1 MATVLRQTGDS
12 DGAIAAGQQALA
24 LAAALGDSTLQGQA
38 SVTLGMAYYGIGD
51 FGRAAELLRRS
62 VEEAA
67 QQSGTPRTDRQIQSQ
82 AWLTR
87 TLGAL
92 GAFAE
97 GRRYGEEA
105 LRLATLEGRGQTPI
119 VAHGCLG
126 LLYLAQGDLEHAVR
140 VLDQGLALCRA
151 SGHGS
156 G

>member
-1 MATVLRQTGDS
+1 
-12 DGAIAAGQQALA
+12 GQV
-24 LAAALGDSTLQGQA
+24 
-38 SVTLGMAYYGIGD
+38 SVTLGMTYLGIGD
-51 FGRAAELLRRS
+51 FGRAAELLRRG

-67 QQSGTPRTDRQIQSQ
+67 QQSGSPRTDRQIQSQ

-97 GRRYGEEA
+97 GRHHGEEA
-105 LRLATLEGRGQTPI
+105 LRLATLEGRGQTLV

-140 VLDQGLALCRA
+140 VLDQGLVLCRA
-151 SGHGS
+151 SGNWLWVSSIASALGYAAALQGRLAEGRALLEEAIS
-156 G
+156 